1 MKPVFDEK
9 GIASE
14 PGEIRCFYYDAVTS
28 EYAGWSDE
36 YINAGVSMPANSTDL
51 DPGYY
56 TAGKVSIFTGAEW
69 TLLEDHR
76 GETVYSTD
84 DGSSST
90 VDYIGEIKAGFTTI
104 APATPYD
111 RWGGK
116 EWVIDSEAKHAD
128 EVAAT
133 EQKKTN
139 LMAAAQ
145 VAIYPLQDA
154 VDLGIATD
162 EESAMLLAWKK
173 YRVLLMR
180 VDTSKA
186 PDIEW
191 PPQP

>member
-1 MKPVFDEK
+1 MRSPLQN
-9 GIASE
+9 
-14 PGEIRCFYYDAVTS
+14 R
-28 EYAGWSDE
+28 
-36 YINAGVSMPANSTDL
+36 
-51 DPGYY
+51 
-56 TAGKVSIFTGAEW
+56 
-69 TLLEDHR
+69 
-76 GETVYSTD
+76 
-84 DGSSST
+84 
-90 VDYIGEIKAGFTTI
+90 
-104 APATPYD
+104 
-111 RWGGK
+111 
-116 EWVIDSEAKHAD
+116 
-128 EVAAT
+128 
-133 EQKKTN
+133 KKTN